1 MDDGVHQRPQNARPV
16 RMDAHQ
22 PDDQRQRRR
31 HDATTRDTNHS
42 ADPMRAKATLT
53 ATATGRQRTIDRLV
67 AAGDNRFGKTVR
79 DRIPGDRR
87 RGVVRRSE
95 NDER

>member
-22 PDDQRQRRR
+22 PDDQRQRR

-42 ADPMRAKATLT
+42 ADPMRAKSTLT

-67 AAGDNRFGKTVR
+67 AVGDNRCERGR

-95 NDER
+95 KGERF